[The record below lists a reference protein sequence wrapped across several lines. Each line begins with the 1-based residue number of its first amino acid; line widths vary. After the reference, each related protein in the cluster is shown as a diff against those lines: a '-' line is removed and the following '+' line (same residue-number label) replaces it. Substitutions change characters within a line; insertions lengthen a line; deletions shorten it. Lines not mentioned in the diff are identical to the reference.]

1 MVLESGS
8 WSSSKLSDVVTVHV
22 KGLNITLKIGM
33 IGKQLKQIHVNNGS
47 QWDKLRDS
55 FLWLRRS
62 NHCMLP

>member
-33 IGKQLKQIHVNNGS
+33 IGKQLK
-47 QWDKLRDS
+47 
-55 FLWLRRS
+55 
-62 NHCMLP
+62 